1 MLFVNTLACGANSG
15 YTQCISINIM
25 NTRHITLVVG
35 FVISLAL
42 VGASCS
48 KSTNSSTTNVPAAA
62 ATVTI
67 ANMAFTPSTVTVK
80 VGETV
85 TWTNHDGFS
94 HTVTGDAGGPNSGTI
109 AAGQSYSFTFATT
122 GTFAYHCAIHPSMVG
137 TVIVTE

>member
-1 MLFVNTLACGANSG
+1 MHNPTL
-15 YTQCISINIM
+15 M

-48 KSTNSSTTNVPAAA
+48 TSTKSSTTNTPAAA

-67 ANMAFTPSTVTVK
+67 ANMAFTPPSVTVK

-85 TWTNHDGFS
+85 TWTNHDGFG

-109 AAGQSYSFTFATT
+109 AAGQSYSYTFTTA
-122 GTFAYHCAIHPSMVG
+122 GTFSYHCSIHPSMIGSV
-137 TVIVTE
+137 TVTE